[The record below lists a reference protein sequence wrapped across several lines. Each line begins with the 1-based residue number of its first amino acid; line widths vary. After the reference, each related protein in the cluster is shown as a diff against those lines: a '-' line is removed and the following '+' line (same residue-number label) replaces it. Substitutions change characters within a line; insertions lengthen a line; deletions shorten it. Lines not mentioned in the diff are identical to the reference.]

1 MTDRQEERD
10 EIDQAPESFSKDS
23 FEVFRDHSFLF
34 SSLEYIGLFPNP
46 VVFQMVSSL
55 WFVIKGVS
63 KPSLTVHC
71 FSRNWVVA

>member
-10 EIDQAPESFSKDS
+10 ETDQAPESFYKAS

-34 SSLEYIGLFPNP
+34 PSLEYIGLFCNL
-46 VVFQMVSSL
+46 VVFQMETGL

-63 KPSLTVHC
+63 ELSLIIHC
-71 FSRNWVVA
+71 LSRLWVVA